1 MRVDHYT
8 VPGPSGNADNGPAE
22 AELKGRLL
30 AAIAQETNSTR
41 RQSLE
46 NAATLVDRLLDELQ
60 AYRDAAVYDFSRPKS
75 MQFRGWN
82 MGSLGQALRK
92 TQGAR

>member
-1 MRVDHYT
+1 MRIDHYT
-8 VPGPSGNADNGPAE
+8 VPGPSQSADGGQAE
-22 AELKGRLL
+22 AELKGRLV
-30 AAIAQETNSTR
+30 AAIAQETDSAR

-46 NAATLVDRLLDELQ
+46 NAAALANRLLDELQ

-82 MGSLGQALRK
+82 MGRLGQALRK
-92 TQGAR
+92 TQSAR